1 MLWTFWCLGCN
12 NAAFHNRLYQANMKA
27 MHEGQIREKKFQVGE
42 LVWKAALHV
51 RRVAGVVR
59 HKFSPK

>member
-1 MLWTFWCLGCN
+1 
-12 NAAFHNRLYQANMKA
+12 MKA
-27 MHEGQIREKKFQVGE
+27 THEGQIREKKFQVGE

-51 RRVAGVVR
+51 QRVAGVVR

>member
-1 MLWTFWCLGCN
+1 
-12 NAAFHNRLYQANMKA
+12 MKA
-27 MHEGQIREKKFQVGE
+27 THEGQIREKKFQVGE

-51 RRVAGVVR
+51 RRVAEIVR